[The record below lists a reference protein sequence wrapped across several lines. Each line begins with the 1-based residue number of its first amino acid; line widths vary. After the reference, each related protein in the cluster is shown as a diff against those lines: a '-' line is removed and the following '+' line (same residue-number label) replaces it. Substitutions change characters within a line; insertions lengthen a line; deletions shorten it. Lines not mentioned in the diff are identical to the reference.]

1 MLVRIRDIDVA
12 FAARP
17 VGLQIQIVKAST
29 SREIDM
35 AFAALVRDW
44 ADALLVRGI
53 LTVRPSRA
61 ALCDY

>member
-1 MLVRIRDIDVA
+1 
-12 FAARP
+12 
-17 VGLQIQIVKAST
+17 LQIQIVKAST